1 MKVRSL
7 LVLMVSVG
15 LLLALSTTV
24 LGAPW
29 KGTIT
34 IWDAPRWR
42 DANDNQYHWME
53 RKIAEFEAA
62 NPGVKIEMIKVP
74 WAELAEKLNIAIA
87 ARDWPDM
94 APIDISGGTVKLDHI
109 EQGVLEPID
118 SFFTKDELADFFP
131 ASLEGYTYK
140 GKIWGVPQT
149 MTVHALL
156 LNLEIFRER
165 GVKPPVNGRW
175 TWDEFVDKMKKLTF
189 DRDGDGKIDVYGF
202 STYVLKGYH
211 EMFPMLFMDGASW
224 FDEGG
229 NWNLNSAKAVSA
241 LKKIAALKFEHKV
254 TPQTMGTAD
263 VGGTFQAFANPQQR
277 TVAVEPWASW
287 AIATCLTSPKY
298 KTDFMVAEYPI
309 GERGK
314 PITIGGTGGF
324 VVFKQKDKGKL
335 EMLMKFVK
343 TITTTADQIEFAK
356 NYGTF
361 PTRKSAQQAEPFADI
376 PQMAF
381 AAKMMEHAITVPR
394 HKEFLQIDDRLQAE
408 LQLVLNGE
416 KTPEKALDDA
426 YQAIKRYLK

>member
-1 MKVRSL
+1 MKPRFL
-7 LVLMVSVG
+7 LVTTICVA

-24 LGAPW
+24 LGGAW

-34 IWDAPRWR
+34 IWDCPRWR

-53 RKIAEFEAA
+53 RKIAEFESSH
-62 NPGVKIEMIKVP
+62 PGVKIEMIKVP

-109 EQGVLEPID
+109 DQGVLEPID
-118 SFFTKDELADFFP
+118 PFFPKDELADFFP
-131 ASLEGYTYK
+131 AALEGYTYK
-140 GKIWGVPQT
+140 GKIWGVPQA

-156 LNLEIFRER
+156 LNLDIFKER
-165 GVKPPVNGRW
+165 GVEPPENGRW
-175 TWDEFVDKMKKLTF
+175 TWDEFVEKMKKLTF

-211 EMFPMLFMDGASW
+211 EIFPMLFMDGATW
-224 FDEGG
+224 FDEAR
-229 NWNLNSAKAVSA
+229 NWNLNTPEAVSA

-263 VGGTFQAFANPQQR
+263 VGGTFQAFANPEQR

-298 KTDFMVAEYPI
+298 KMNFMVAEYPI
-309 GERGK
+309 GKRGK
-314 PITIGGTGGF
+314 PITISGTGGF

-335 EMLMKFVK
+335 ETLMEFVK
-343 TITTTADQIEFAK
+343 SITTTADQLEFAK

-361 PTRKSAQQAEPFADI
+361 PARKSAQEADPFADT

-381 AAKMMEHAITVPR
+381 AAKMMEYTISVPR
-394 HKEFLQIDDRLQAE
+394 HKEFMQIDDRLQAE
-408 LQLVLNGE
+408 LQLVFNGE
-416 KTPEKALDDA
+416 KTPEQALEDA
-426 YQAIKRYLK
+426 HRAIKRYLK